1 MSFIK
6 KMVKG
11 AKNVLD
17 GDSVDKGKT
26 KASSQKKQ
34 CFQILKQIYNTLYG
48 LGLWRYFSIECKH
61 LI

>member
-17 GDSVDKGKT
+17 GDSFDKGNRELNLKINLLSDSKPKT
-26 KASSQKKQ
+26 
-34 CFQILKQIYNTLYG
+34 ITNTVYG
-48 LGLWRYFSIECKH
+48 LGVWRYS
-61 LI
+61 